1 MFGLTAVHIRHLLL
15 VVGICG
21 TAATPAFT
29 HDRLE
34 DKVDVGPVQAELG
47 SMAAVDFNL
56 AIGDDLFDKTGKLL
70 DYYCLDR
77 IHLVHYALHALLEQ
91 EHLVM
96 QLVVNLLRVSR
107 RLFDA
112 PDRAL
117 FTVHIFQVNQQV
129 VELGLYLCHLLLRRT
144 LHLVVIH
151 FLFENLR
158 LLNLFIVC
166 LSYRVLIIY
175 ERLLTFFSEI
185 DLLRELL
192 VRIGHL
198 VQLTFQLSQQSMAR
212 LIITNLIAQL
222 FNELKTLI
230 KGRVILLGYIIH
242 LRLELAEVFV
252 VARGLPVILVD
263 TCCML
268 MLLQLTFLFGLANS
282 LFLSIDLVSEHLIAV
297 VLHLE
302 DEVELR
308 PFRIKCLAQL
318 HWHLQ
323 DMRLLGGHVPSGCSS
338 LEAWYLWLGRLD
350 QHPMLLLLLLLLE
363 LSRVGLLL
371 VHRHVIFWLAL
382 PSHKI

>member
-21 TAATPAFT
+21 TAATPTFT

-56 AIGDDLFDKTGKLL
+56 TIGDDLLDKTGKLL

-129 VELGLYLCHLLLRRT
+129 VELGLYLCHLLLRHT

-166 LSYRVLIIY
+166 LS
-175 ERLLTFFSEI
+175 
-185 DLLRELL
+185 
-192 VRIGHL
+192 
-198 VQLTFQLSQQSMAR
+198 
-212 LIITNLIAQL
+212 
-222 FNELKTLI
+222 
-230 KGRVILLGYIIH
+230 
-242 LRLELAEVFV
+242 
-252 VARGLPVILVD
+252 
-263 TCCML
+263 
-268 MLLQLTFLFGLANS
+268 
-282 LFLSIDLVSEHLIAV
+282 
-297 VLHLE
+297 
-302 DEVELR
+302 
-308 PFRIKCLAQL
+308 
-318 HWHLQ
+318 
-323 DMRLLGGHVPSGCSS
+323 
-338 LEAWYLWLGRLD
+338 
-350 QHPMLLLLLLLLE
+350 
-363 LSRVGLLL
+363 
-371 VHRHVIFWLAL
+371 
-382 PSHKI
+382 